1 MWQFSTGV
9 IASATHQVSWNVWVV
24 SSDVVRSK
32 FDHGNMVITSHFDVR
47 SMWDACGDWLS
58 VTDGWLGNSKD
69 LMLMWHC
76 STNVY
81 LVWLQFHTGRD
92 RSVSV
97 RIWRKTTVFGSVQ
110 FGFLKVLWSMVAR
123 RCSQSRLVFA
133 KTHTPLHGFVVDLLY
148 NKLYNKST
156 TNLCKWSL
164 GFSARSDWYL
174 SWQSAGAPC
183 GPKSLR
189 WLHSPQS
196 SGYTR
201 TYFDTVV
208 GTFSVTCG
216 LICRI

>member
-1 MWQFSTGV
+1 
-9 IASATHQVSWNVWVV
+9 
-24 SSDVVRSK
+24 
-32 FDHGNMVITSHFDVR
+32 MVITSHFDVR

-110 FGFLKVLWSMVAR
+110 FGFLKVLWSTVAR

-156 TNLCKWSL
+156 TSVHLEMLWICCRLLVLQPITACHVNHVDNYVIICVTIILFTMASRVIL
-164 GFSARSDWYL
+164 QLTTSA
-174 SWQSAGAPC
+174 
-183 GPKSLR
+183 
-189 WLHSPQS
+189 
-196 SGYTR
+196 
-201 TYFDTVV
+201 
-208 GTFSVTCG
+208 
-216 LICRI
+216 LIEAYHNEPVLWGSKLNASEEDKELTMAVCIVPDYCRQKV